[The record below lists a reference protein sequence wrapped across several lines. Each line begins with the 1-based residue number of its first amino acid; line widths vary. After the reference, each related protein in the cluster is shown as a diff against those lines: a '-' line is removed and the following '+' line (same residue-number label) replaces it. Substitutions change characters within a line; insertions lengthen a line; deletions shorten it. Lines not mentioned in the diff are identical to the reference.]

1 MAATLQEH
9 KARWESS
16 EGLARI
22 VDEIARAAALGPL
35 TDDRSAAWA
44 ASVAAD
50 KRALADY
57 RKRRSV
63 HPLAGVLDG
72 LGPDALTSS
81 EEPRRRIK
89 RRDLGNGHVE
99 MLTYMHKPNLQRQ
112 LERAIDW
119 DVGKPPAS
127 VRGEGDVQ
135 GNAESNGRRAKR
147 DVRLYCKLLG
157 VSSLWTLT
165 YRGNQRDRVL
175 ARKHLTAFV
184 RRVRAVL
191 PGFRYLAV
199 SERQKRGAIHWH
211 IATHGL
217 PPFFVVKGH
226 KVKSWNLMRSIWR
239 SVVGDWGGNFDESKG
254 VRKWKRE
261 GRVVRAGAIGRYIS
275 KYLAKGFEETDLNA
289 HRFSRSMDATLP
301 PAERIDISG
310 DMCMREVIELCFAG
324 VGSGVTGTRF
334 DAESG
339 VFFIESDDSALIGSG
354 PS

>member
-1 MAATLQEH
+1 MAATLQEL
-9 KARWESS
+9 KARWESAA
-16 EGLARI
+16 GMARTALAKAHASSLPPWT
-22 VDEIARAAALGPL
+22 EEQ
-35 TDDRSAAWA
+35 SATWA

-50 KRALADY
+50 KRAMADY
-57 RKRRSV
+57 RERRAA
-63 HPLAGVLDG
+63 HPLAGALEG
-72 LGPDALTSS
+72 IGPDALAES
-81 EEPRRRIK
+81 EKPRRRFK

-99 MLTYMHKPNLQRQ
+99 TLSYIHKPNLERQ

-119 DVGKPPAS
+119 AVGKLPAA
-127 VRGEGDVQ
+127 RGEGDVER
-135 GNAESNGRRAKR
+135 NAETNARRAKLA
-147 DVRLYCKLLG
+147 VRLYCKMLG

-165 YRGNQRDRVL
+165 YRGNQRDRGL

-191 PGFRYLAV
+191 PDFRYVAV
-199 SERQKRGAIHWH
+199 SERQTRGAIHWH

-217 PPFFVVKGH
+217 PASFIVKGN
-226 KVKSWNLMRSIWR
+226 KVKSWNLMRAIWR
-239 SVVGDWGGNFDESKG
+239 SVVGEWGGNFDESKG

-261 GRVVRAGAIGRYIS
+261 GRAVRAGAIGRYIS
-275 KYLAKGFEETDLNA
+275 KYLAKGFGDTDLNA

-301 PAERIDISG
+301 PAEVFEVAA
-310 DMCMREVIELCFAG
+310 DMSMREVIELCFAG
-324 VGSGVTGTRF
+324 CGDGVTGTRF